1 MDCPVPESQK
11 DRNSK
16 TIQNIAGS
24 PTPHPKLLNSEN
36 KFSLSQIEE
45 AKEHSEIYYSQLVK
59 PSKKFSNSYF
69 VVFVCFLEEKEVRK
83 KTFNTK
89 KTEKEKR
96 KESIVSQLHHE
107 RKDKE

>member
-1 MDCPVPESQK
+1 MTWDVDCPVPESQK

-16 TIQNIAGS
+16 TIQN
-24 PTPHPKLLNSEN
+24 
-36 KFSLSQIEE
+36 IEE

-59 PSKKFSNSYF
+59 PSKKFSNSYL
-69 VVFVCFLEEKEVRK
+69 VVFVCLFEEKEVRK
-83 KTFNTK
+83 KTFTTK